1 MQNWAFRYVTPVY
14 STSDI
19 QLKVKADTFHAT
31 YKHTNSVLSNKWSQ
45 MLTGKMHTLYQ
56 LDLNP
61 LLTRGWVP
69 GIQKSEIRSR
79 ICYWDDPEQARH
91 K

>member
-1 MQNWAFRYVTPVY
+1 MLLQFI
-14 STSDI
+14 STSVSS
-19 QLKVKADTFHAT
+19 VKGKSRHIYAT

-69 GIQKSEIRSR
+69 GIQKSETRSR
-79 ICYWDDPEQARH
+79 ICYWDDPE
-91 K
+91 

>member
-1 MQNWAFRYVTPVY
+1 MQNWAFSYVTPVY
-14 STSDI
+14 STSDL

-69 GIQKSEIRSR
+69 GIQKSETRSR
-79 ICYWDDPEQARH
+79 ICYWDDPA
-91 K
+91 